1 MNKGAQT
8 RATIL
13 SQAIAVAGVH
23 GLDGMSIGRLA
34 EVTGMSKSGLFGHF
48 GSKEALQRAVLDTAG
63 EEHAQQVLAP
73 ALLEYRGEARLRA
86 LFRHWLEWLGSD
98 ARPGGCP
105 LISAATELAD
115 RPGDLRDFLVEQ
127 QQGWID
133 QIRRMCQQGISEATF
148 RDDLDLSQFA
158 FEFHGIGLG
167 FHFARRFLDDDR
179 ALVHANAAFEKLINS
194 AKGVSE
200 DRAAAP
206 GSR

>member
-63 EEHAQQVLAP
+63 EEHVQQVLVP
-73 ALLEYRGEARLRA
+73 ALLEYHGEARLRA
-86 LFRHWLEWLGSD
+86 LFRNWMEWLGSN

-105 LISAATELAD
+105 LISAAAELAD
-115 RPGDLRDFLVEQ
+115 RPGDLRSYLVEQ
-127 QQGWID
+127 QRGWID
-133 QIRRMCQQGISEATF
+133 QIRRLCEQAVTEGDF
-148 RDDLDLSQFA
+148 RDDLDVGQFVS
-158 FEFHGIGLG
+158 EFHGIGLE
-167 FHFARRFLDDDR
+167 FHYAQRFLADER
-179 ALVHANAAFEKLINS
+179 ALSHASAAFDKLMNAALN
-194 AKGVSE
+194 VRE
-200 DRAAAP
+200 DRDPEP
-206 GSR
+206 GNP

>member
-8 RATIL
+8 RAAIL

-86 LFRHWLEWLGSD
+86 LFRHWLTWLSSND
-98 ARPGGCP
+98 RPGGCP

-127 QQGWID
+127 QRGWID
-133 QIRRMCQQGISEATF
+133 QIRRMCQQAVAEGDF
-148 RDDLDLSQFA
+148 RDDLDVAHFA
-158 FEFHGIGLG
+158 FEFHGTGLA
-167 FHFARRFLDDDR
+167 FHFAQRFLADER
-179 ALVHANAAFEKLINS
+179 ALIHANTTFEKLMNS
-194 AKGVSE
+194 AKSAPE
-200 DRAAAP
+200 DRASEP
-206 GSR
+206 GSI

>member
-63 EEHAQQVLAP
+63 EEHAQQVLVP
-73 ALLEYRGEARLRA
+73 ALLEYRSEDRLRA
-86 LFRHWLEWLGSD
+86 LFRHWMDWLGSD

-127 QQGWID
+127 QQGWIG
-133 QIRRMCQQGISEATF
+133 QIRRLCQQAVTEGGF
-148 RDDLDLSQFA
+148 RNDLDVRQFVS
-158 FEFHGIGLG
+158 EFHGIGLE
-167 FHFARRFLDDDR
+167 FHYAHRFLADDR
-179 ALVHANAAFEKLINS
+179 ALNHANATFEKLMNS
-194 AKGVSE
+194 AKSARE
-200 DRAAAP
+200 DRGPEP
-206 GSR
+206 GNP

>member
-63 EEHAQQVLAP
+63 EEHVQQVLVP
-73 ALLEYRGEARLRA
+73 ALLEYHGDARLRA
-86 LFRHWLEWLGSD
+86 LFRHWMDWLGSNS
-98 ARPGGCP
+98 RPGGCP

-115 RPGDLRDFLVEQ
+115 RPGHLRDFLVNQ
-127 QQGWID
+127 QQGWLG
-133 QIRRMCQQGISEATF
+133 QIQRLCEQAVTEGDF
-148 RDDLDLSQFA
+148 RNDLDVNQFV
-158 FEFHGIGLG
+158 FEFHAIGLE
-167 FHFARRFLDDDR
+167 FHYAQRFLADER
-179 ALVHANAAFEKLINS
+179 ALTRANAAFEKLMNS
-194 AKGVSE
+194 ATAARE
-200 DRAAAP
+200 DRAPEP
-206 GSR
+206 GNP